1 MSTRAGLV
9 RVATPILES
18 LLAVPAG
25 HTIAGADFDISS
37 GSVRFLILGPD
48 MPSEY
53 GGAVIYELTPTFEAK
68 TVVAATWPTRGEG

>member
-9 RVATPILES
+9 RVSTPILES

-25 HTIAGADFDISS
+25 HSIAGAQFDIAS
-37 GSVRFLILGPD
+37 GSVVFLVLGPD

-53 GGAVIYELTPTFEAK
+53 GGPAILHVTPTFEAK
-68 TVVAATWPTRGEG
+68 TVVAATWPTRGKE